1 MEHGI
6 EELWD
11 NHKSYNIKKE
21 ERSKIIN
28 INFHLERRGHKG
40 IFLSKT
46 KCTNNPEYTFRSF
59 EFQFLFNAAAA
70 AVAAKSLQSCPT
82 L

>member
-1 MEHGI
+1 MEQSI
-6 EELWD
+6 EELW
-11 NHKSYNIKKE
+11 NNYKRYNIKKE

-46 KCTNNPEYTFRSF
+46 KYTNNPEYTFGSF
-59 EFQFLFNAAAA
+59 EF
-70 AVAAKSLQSCPT
+70 
-82 L
+82 